1 VGKVTTLVRD
11 FITEKLKRTFK
22 GRESLSRQE
31 LFDFFLQFDPD
42 LKEST
47 FRWRIYNLK
56 DKNLISQISR
66 HRFSLTHKPVF
77 EPLIGEK
84 ERKIAT
90 LIRKQFKEL
99 KFAIWST
106 RIVNEFML
114 HQPSRCITIIEV
126 ERDAIEPVFYFL
138 KDSNIKA
145 VFLDPEEKEIDRYIY
160 GLENAVVVLPLVS
173 KSPIQGIKNAA
184 TITIEK
190 LLVDLF
196 SDRQLYNA
204 YQGSELAYI
213 FNNAYSRYAIDF
225 TKLFSYATRRRNEED
240 LKNFLVQKTDIPQTI
255 FNDAIAN
262 PIKN

>member
-1 VGKVTTLVRD
+1 MFDYLCIKLTTLVRD
-11 FITEKLKRTFK
+11 FITEKLKQTFK

-42 LKEST
+42 LKDST

-56 DKNLISQISR
+56 DKNLISPISR
-66 HRFSLTHKPVF
+66 YRFTLAHKPTF

-84 ERKIAT
+84 ERKIAA
-90 LIRKQFKEL
+90 LIRNQFKEL
-99 KFAIWST
+99 RFAVWST
-106 RIVNEFML
+106 RVVNEFML
-114 HQPSRCITIIEV
+114 HQPARFLTIIEV

-145 VFLDPEEKEIDRYIY
+145 IFLDPEEKEIDRYIS

-173 KSPIQGIKNAA
+173 KAPIQAIKTTA

-196 SDRQLYNA
+196 SDKQLFNA
-204 YQGSELAYI
+204 YQGSELAHI
-213 FNNAYSRYAIDF
+213 FNNAYSRYTIDF
-225 TKLFSYATRRRNEED
+225 TKLFSYATRRRKEED
-240 LKNFLVQKTDIPQTI
+240 LKIFLVQKTDIPQTI
-255 FNDAIAN
+255 FND
-262 PIKN
+262 